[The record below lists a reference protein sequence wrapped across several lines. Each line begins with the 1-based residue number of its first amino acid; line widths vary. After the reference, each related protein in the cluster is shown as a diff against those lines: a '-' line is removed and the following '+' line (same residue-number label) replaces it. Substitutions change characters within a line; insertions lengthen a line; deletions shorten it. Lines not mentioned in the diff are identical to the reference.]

1 MIQAK
6 ENLTGDLGNTLLH
19 VYPELEEL
27 KVTPSLNKQNF
38 TPEKYGY
45 SSVTVEAI
53 ETENLNIT
61 PSLEQ
66 QAFDGIYKEVTVNPI
81 EDNKVTITPKTES
94 QSFNGVYTGITVNPI
109 EENNLVI
116 DPKSE
121 QQTFSGVYTDV
132 TVNEIQGDTL
142 NITPS
147 AEEQTYNGVYTN
159 VIVGSTKG
167 EDLTITPSTQ
177 EQNFKGLYG
186 NVNVNPITGDTL
198 NITPTTSEQIHEG
211 IYTTVNVGA
220 ITGEEITI
228 TPSAIQ
234 QIKSGL
240 FNKVTV
246 TGDSNLIA
254 ENIKEGV
261 NIFGVN
267 GVLTTEVVTK
277 PYIELEYI
285 ESTGT
290 QHIETDYQPN
300 NSTAYEFE
308 ISKVSSPY
316 DAPIFSAS
324 SVWSFESC
332 IFTALNQKY
341 NWWYYNGDSIK
352 IGDVSTGDRV
362 DKIYIYRGYTKL
374 NDVVV
379 TSNTS
384 VTSNYRA
391 DRPLIIFSGPITG
404 PDGHYTKFRLHS
416 FKIMYGGPNENP
428 SYIRDFIP
436 VKMKDTGEV
445 GLYDKVEE
453 KFYPN
458 KGTGTFVAGPEQLA
472 GNATIK
478 NLTNSATFKVSTWLT
493 TISKLNLTGITS
505 MEGAFTNY
513 ANLLEIP
520 EEMDTSSV
528 TTMAS
533 AFSFCSSLPEIK
545 NLNTENVV
553 NMTGTFN
560 NCTKLT
566 KLPQLRA
573 DEVRTIYNTFNECN
587 SLSDFGGLL
596 NIGKS
601 FYNTTTNA
609 YYHTLTFTGANNLT
623 HDSLMNIIN
632 GLYDL
637 NITYSSVGQ
646 PLYSQSLKLGATN
659 IAKLSSEE
667 IAIATNKGWNVS

>member
-1 MIQAK
+1 MNIKIIPAK
-6 ENLTGDLGNTLLH
+6 VTVKTD
-19 VYPELEEL
+19 VQRIYPELENLEITPQVDEQNFNGAYGNVKVNGITTKKL
-27 KVTPSLNKQNF
+27 NIIPRTEQQNFEGLYGEVNVEAISGEEISVTPSR
-38 TPEKYGY
+38 E
-45 SSVTVEAI
+45 
-53 ETENLNIT
+53 
-61 PSLEQ
+61 EQ
-66 QAFDGIYKEVTVNPI
+66 VKE
-81 EDNKVTITPKTES
+81 
-94 QSFNGVYTGITVNPI
+94 GVYT
-109 EENNLVI
+109 
-116 DPKSE
+116 
-121 QQTFSGVYTDV
+121 
-132 TVNEIQGDTL
+132 
-142 NITPS
+142 
-147 AEEQTYNGVYTN
+147 
-159 VIVGSTKG
+159 
-167 EDLTITPSTQ
+167 
-177 EQNFKGLYG
+177 
-186 NVNVNPITGDTL
+186 
-198 NITPTTSEQIHEG
+198 
-211 IYTTVNVGA
+211 
-220 ITGEEITI
+220 
-228 TPSAIQ
+228 
-234 QIKSGL
+234 
-240 FNKVTV
+240 KVTV

-290 QHIETDYQPN
+290 QRIETDYQPN

-384 VTSNYRA
+384 VSSNYRA

-436 VKMKDTGEV
+436 VKMKGTGEV

-505 MEGAFTNY
+505 MEGAFTNC

-520 EEMDTSSV
+520 EEMDTSGV

-545 NLNTENVV
+545 NLNTENVR

-560 NCTKLT
+560 SCTKLT

-573 DEVRTIYNTFNECN
+573 DNVKIIYNTFNECN

-609 YYHTLTFTGANNLT
+609 YYHTLTFNGSNSLT

-637 NITYSSVGQ
+637 NLTYSALGQ
-646 PLYSQSLKLGATN
+646 PLYSQSLVLGSTN
-659 IAKLSSEE
+659 LAKLTADE